1 MGTPYIL
8 SEASKLKKQAY
19 SKMYY
24 QKNQERLRVKAKEIY
39 DKDPERLR
47 KIANDKYHNV
57 PSYKQN
63 KIDYYQRK
71 KQEVVDMKLKII
83 DLESN
88 KKIDLE

>member
-1 MGTPYIL
+1 MGAPCIP
-8 SEASKLKKQAY
+8 SEASKLKRQAY
-19 SKMYY
+19 SKIYY
-24 QKNQERLRVKAKEIY
+24 QKNQERLRVKAKKIY

-47 KIANDKYHNV
+47 KIAYDKYHNV